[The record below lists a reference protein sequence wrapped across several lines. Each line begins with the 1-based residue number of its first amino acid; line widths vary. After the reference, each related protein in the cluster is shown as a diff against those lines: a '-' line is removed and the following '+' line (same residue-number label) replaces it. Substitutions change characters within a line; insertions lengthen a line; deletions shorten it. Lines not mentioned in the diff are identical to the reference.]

1 MPSGYFPT
9 FSYGKYSDNLSEYP
23 KNIFTHGVICGCS
36 GKTYSNRSS
45 FSSQHIKSKKH
56 IEWVKTLNKEIYE
69 LNKKK
74 NDSTCN
80 SKHIC
85 VICTDNLNENALSLP
100 CAHTFCTDC
109 INQWLKIKPECPI
122 CKERV

>member
-1 MPSGYFPT
+1 MSSGYFPT
-9 FSYGKYSDNLSEYP
+9 FSYGKYSDNMSEYP
-23 KNIFTHGVICGCS
+23 INIFTHGVICGCS
-36 GKTYSNRSS
+36 GKTYNNRCS
-45 FSSQHIKSKKH
+45 FSSQHIKTKKH
-56 IEWVKTLNKEIYE
+56 IKWVETLNKEFYE
-69 LNKKK
+69 INK
-74 NDSTCN
+74 NNSTCN